1 MCQVI
6 HRDPAKS
13 NHLPVISA
21 LVVWSIQ
28 RPLRGPA
35 QLLRIRVACR
45 AFVPANKGG
54 LIEHPPPPSSSAG
67 PGVFSSPR
75 LLNGGSPP
83 PPPPPPPPSSFRTFY
98 GWALFRAH
106 SSSLHLDVLLK
117 GLRWGPLTGG
127 SGTSV
132 SVVLRQGQQQLKRP
146 YWLILIGVN
155 HGCSWTLINP
165 WKCDL
170 YFWKISKKN
179 FLFWM
184 LYFS

>member
-54 LIEHPPPPSSSAG
+54 LIEH
-67 PGVFSSPR
+67 
-75 LLNGGSPP
+75 
-83 PPPPPPPPSSFRTFY
+83 PPPPSSFRTFY